1 MWCHRPCKPWR
12 LQSLWRVDFRRHW
25 KTDWQT
31 RFETQVQHLAGDN
44 PAEGNKWCLCVCVGC
59 LCCPPYHT
67 FGELAITFRLDSLV
81 SDKTWA
87 GQPCVWSNLG
97 WTALCIAIP
106 CWAYGAGQ
114 PCAWWICDSLG
125 GCMHNAQGKCS
136 QKVPPYAW
144 IWAGIA
150 KEREKLV
157 LAWMKWMAGNQNTPL
172 CGCFSCR
179 SSAWGS
185 CQLQMSKLWPMQHA
199 CLAAMPLICWGW
211 QPWGLMEI
219 ACRIATGT

>member
-1 MWCHRPCKPWR
+1 MTI
-12 LQSLWRVDFRRHW
+12 LQKGTND
-25 KTDWQT
+25 
-31 RFETQVQHLAGDN
+31 A
-44 PAEGNKWCLCVCVGC
+44 CLCVGC

-67 FGELAITFRLDSLV
+67 FGELAVTFRLDSLV

-87 GQPCVWSNLG
+87 GQPCVWSKLG

-185 CQLQMSKLWPMQHA
+185 CQLQMSTSFGQCSMLV
-199 CLAAMPLICWGW
+199 W
-211 QPWGLMEI
+211 QQCHWFAGAGSPGGSWK
-219 ACRIATGT
+219 